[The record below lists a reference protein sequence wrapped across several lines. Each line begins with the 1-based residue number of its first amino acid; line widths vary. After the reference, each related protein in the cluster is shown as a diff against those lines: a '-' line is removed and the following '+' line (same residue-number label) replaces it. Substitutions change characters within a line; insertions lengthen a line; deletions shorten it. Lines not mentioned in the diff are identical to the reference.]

1 MGVTKKLCVLA
12 LLLATRVAHAGGST
26 PVTNVTQ
33 LLFYE
38 GHHGILVQV
47 GSMIDPDACGRVDW
61 FILPDTYFRFKE
73 AYGTLLAAKLANKR
87 VTVHVSGCLQG
98 LPKIQH
104 IGVVHD

>member
-1 MGVTKKLCVLA
+1 MAITKKLFLLA
-12 LLLATRVAHAGGST
+12 LILAARSAHAGGST
-26 PVTNVTQ
+26 PATNVTE

-38 GHHGILVQV
+38 GHHGILVKV
-47 GSMIDPDACGRVDW
+47 GAMIDPDACGRLDW

-87 VTVHVSGCLQG
+87 VSVHVSGCLQG

-104 IGVVHD
+104 ISVPQD